1 MLELD
6 LFAQYARITVALS
19 APSRLRLVD
28 RLSQG
33 EQTVEE
39 LASAAGLS
47 ISNTSR
53 QLRVLAEAR
62 LVEARRDPPYVFYR
76 LAGNEVLQ
84 FWLALRDLAHRRLA
98 EIDRAVGELLAGDG
112 ILDRLGREELFARLT
127 AGEIVVLDVRP
138 APEYR
143 EGHIP
148 GAVSIPLEELE
159 AQLST
164 IPVDRPVVAYCRG
177 PYCMLAVE
185 AVQLLRARGREAVP
199 LEDGFPE
206 WRLAGLPVETAKE

>member
-1 MLELD
+1 MDEPD
-6 LFAQYARITVALS
+6 LFAQYARVAAAL
-19 APSRLRLVD
+19 ATPSRLRLVD

-39 LASAAGLS
+39 LAAAAGLS

-62 LVEARRDPPYVFYR
+62 LVEARREPPYVFYR
-76 LAGNEVLQ
+76 LAGDDVLR
-84 FWLALRDLAHRRLA
+84 FWLALRELAHRQLA
-98 EIDRAVGELLAGDG
+98 EVDRAVRELLAGEG
-112 ILDRLGREELFARLT
+112 LDPVSRDDLLSRIA
-127 AGEIVVLDVRP
+127 AGEVVVLDVRP

-148 GAVSIPLEELE
+148 GALSVPLEELE
-159 AQLST
+159 ARLAA
-164 IPVDRPVVAYCRG
+164 IPADRPVVAYCRG

-185 AVQLLRARGREAVP
+185 AVQRLRAEGRDATR
-199 LEDGFPE
+199 LQDGFPE
-206 WRLAGLPVETAKE
+206 WKLAGLPVETAKE